1 MRSIT
6 NIASSSLLKLLFQ
19 TPLPFAFYARINVPL
34 SPDKKIPALL
44 MLQTLKTYFGYDSF
58 RPLQEEI
65 IRHILD
71 GNDALVLMPTGGG
84 KSICYQLPALLR
96 EGTAVVVS
104 PLISLMK
111 DQVEAL
117 CANGISAGAL
127 NSSND
132 ETENAALR
140 RACMEGRLKL
150 LYISPEKL
158 LAEANYLLRDMHI
171 SLFAIDEAHCI
182 SQWGHDFRPE
192 YAQMGILHQQFPHVP
207 IIALTATADKI
218 TREDIISQ
226 LHLNHPRTFISSFD
240 RPNLSL
246 TVKRGYQQKEK
257 SKTILDFIA
266 RHPGES
272 GIIYCM
278 SRSKT
283 ESVAQMLQKQGI
295 RTAVYHAGLSPSLR
309 DEAQDDFI
317 NDRVQVVCATIAFGM
332 GIDKSNVRWVI
343 HYNLP
348 KSIESFYQEIG
359 RAGRDGLPSD
369 TLLFY
374 SLADLILLTKF
385 ATESGQQNINLEKLQ
400 RMQQYAESDICRRR
414 ILLSY
419 FGEIA
424 DHDCGNCDVCK
435 NPPERFDGTVIV
447 QKALSAIVRTD
458 QQIGTGVLVD
468 ILRGNMSPEVV
479 GKGYQQLKTFAAG
492 RDVPAR
498 DWHDYLL
505 QMLQLGYFEIAYNE
519 NNHLKITFAGSDVLF
534 GRATARLVV
543 IRREETNE
551 TKRGRNGKNR
561 SRLSELP
568 LDFLDTENE
577 ALFEALRKLRKR
589 LADEEALPA
598 YIVLSDKVLHL
609 LSTSR
614 PTNLEEFGNI
624 SGIGEHKKKKYG
636 KEFINL
642 IRKYSD

>member
-1 MRSIT
+1 M
-6 NIASSSLLKLLFQ
+6 Q
-19 TPLPFAFYARINVPL
+19 
-34 SPDKKIPALL
+34 
-44 MLQTLKTYFGYDSF
+44 QTLKTYFGYENF

-65 IRHILD
+65 IIHLLD
-71 GNDALVLMPTGGG
+71 RKDALVLMPTGGG
-84 KSICYQLPALLR
+84 KSICYQLPALLCK
-96 EGTAVVVS
+96 GTAVVVS

-117 CANGISAGAL
+117 CTNGIPAGAL
-127 NSSND
+127 NSNND
-132 ETENAALR
+132 ETENASVR
-140 RACMEGRLKL
+140 RACMEGKLKL

-158 LAEANYLLRDMHI
+158 LTEINYLLKDIQI

-192 YAQMGILHQQFPHVP
+192 YAQMGVLHRQFPQVP

-218 TREDIISQ
+218 TREDIIKQ
-226 LHLNHPRTFISSFD
+226 LQLNQPRTFISSFD

-246 TVKRGYQQKEK
+246 TVKKGYQQKEK
-257 SKTILDFIA
+257 SKAILDFIG

-283 ESVAQMLQKQGI
+283 ESVAQMLQRQGI
-295 RTAVYHAGLSPSLR
+295 KTAIYHAGLSPVKR
-309 DEAQDDFI
+309 NEAQDDFI

-332 GIDKSNVRWVI
+332 GIDKSNVRWII

-385 ATESGQQNINLEKLQ
+385 ATNSGQQSINLEKLQ

-419 FGEIA
+419 FGENIT
-424 DHDCGNCDVCK
+424 HDCNNCDVCN
-435 NPPERFDGTVIV
+435 NPPERFNGTIIV
-447 QKALSAIVRTD
+447 QKALSAIIRTN
-458 QQIGTGVLVD
+458 QQIGTGILVD
-468 ILRGNMSPEVV
+468 ILRGNMNAEITE
-479 GKGYQQLKTFAAG
+479 KGYQHLKTFGAG
-492 RDVPAR
+492 REIPGR

-519 NNHLKITFAGSDVLF
+519 NNHLKVTTSGSNVLF
-534 GRATARLVV
+534 GKAEALLVV
-543 IRREETNE
+543 ISREESTE
-551 TKRGRNGKNR
+551 IKRKRKHKSTVPFR
-561 SRLSELP
+561 ELP
-568 LDFLDTENE
+568 LGLPNIESE
-577 ALFEALRKLRKR
+577 ELFEALRELRKK
-589 LADEEALPA
+589 LADQEVLPP
-598 YIVLSDKVLHL
+598 YIILSDKVLHL

-614 PTNLEEFGNI
+614 PTTLEMFGNI
-624 SGIGEHKKKKYG
+624 SGISEYKKKKYG
-636 KEFINL
+636 KDFVEL
-642 IRKYSD
+642 IQKYS

>member
-1 MRSIT
+1 
-6 NIASSSLLKLLFQ
+6 
-19 TPLPFAFYARINVPL
+19 
-34 SPDKKIPALL
+34 

-140 RACMEGRLKL
+140 RACTEGRLKL

-218 TREDIISQ
+218 TREDIIRQ

-519 NNHLKITFAGSDVLF
+519 NNHLKITSAGSDVLF

-543 IRREETNE
+543 IRREEANE
-551 TKRGRNGKNR
+551 TKRGRKR
-561 SRLSELP
+561 KATVPAQELP
-568 LDFLDTENE
+568 LGLPNTENE

-642 IRKYSD
+642 IRKYSE

>member
-1 MRSIT
+1 
-6 NIASSSLLKLLFQ
+6 
-19 TPLPFAFYARINVPL
+19 
-34 SPDKKIPALL
+34 

-58 RPLQEEI
+58 RPLQEDI
-65 IRHILD
+65 IRHLID
-71 GNDALVLMPTGGG
+71 RKDALVLMPTGGG
-84 KSICYQLPALLR
+84 KSICYQLPALLS

-111 DQVEAL
+111 DQVETL
-117 CANGISAGAL
+117 CANGIAAGAL
-127 NSSND
+127 NSNND
-132 ETENAALR
+132 ETENASLR
-140 RACMEGRLKL
+140 RACMEGKLKL

-192 YAQMGILHQQFPHVP
+192 YTQMGILHQLFPQVP

-218 TREDIISQ
+218 TREDIIKQ
-226 LHLNHPRTFISSFD
+226 LHLNQPRIFISSFD

-257 SKTILDFIA
+257 SKAILDFIA

-283 ESVAQMLQKQGI
+283 ETVAQMLQKQGI
-295 RTAVYHAGLSPSLR
+295 KSAVYHAGVSPARR

-317 NDRVQVVCATIAFGM
+317 NDRVQAVCATIAFGM

-359 RAGRDGLPSD
+359 RAGRDGMPSD

-385 ATESGQQNINLEKLQ
+385 ATDSGQQSINLEKLQ
-400 RMQQYAESDICRRR
+400 RMQQYAEADICRRR

-419 FGEIA
+419 FGENTTC
-424 DHDCGNCDVCK
+424 DCGNCDVCK
-435 NPPERFDGTVIV
+435 NPPERFDGTIIV
-447 QKALSAIVRTD
+447 QKALSAIARSE
-458 QQIGTGVLVD
+458 QQIGTGILVD
-468 ILRGNMSPEVV
+468 ILRGNMSSEVTER
-479 GKGYQQLKTFAAG
+479 GYHRLKTFGAG
-492 RDVPAR
+492 REVPAR

-519 NNHLKITFAGSDVLF
+519 NNHLKITQSGTDVLF
-534 GRATARLVV
+534 GRARALLVT
-543 IRREETNE
+543 IRREEAVQAT
-551 TKRGRNGKNR
+551 RGRKR
-561 SRLSELP
+561 KATVPTKELP
-568 LDFLDTENE
+568 LGLPNTESGE
-577 ALFEALRKLRKR
+577 LFEALRTLRKR
-589 LADEEALPA
+589 LADQEALPA

-614 PTNLEEFGNI
+614 PTTIEEFGNI
-624 SGIGEHKKKKYG
+624 SGIGEYKKKKYG
-636 KEFINL
+636 KEFVDL
-642 IRKYSD
+642 IRKYS

>member
-1 MRSIT
+1 
-6 NIASSSLLKLLFQ
+6 
-19 TPLPFAFYARINVPL
+19 
-34 SPDKKIPALL
+34 

-140 RACMEGRLKL
+140 RACTEGRLKL

-218 TREDIISQ
+218 TREDIIRQ

-283 ESVAQMLQKQGI
+283 ESVAQMLQKHGI

-369 TLLFY
+369 ALLFY

-519 NNHLKITFAGSDVLF
+519 NNHLKITSAGSDVLF

-551 TKRGRNGKNR
+551 TKRGRKR
-561 SRLSELP
+561 KATVPAQELP
-568 LDFLDTENE
+568 LGLPNTENE

>member
-1 MRSIT
+1 
-6 NIASSSLLKLLFQ
+6 
-19 TPLPFAFYARINVPL
+19 
-34 SPDKKIPALL
+34 
-44 MLQTLKTYFGYDSF
+44 MLQTLKTYFGYGSF

-218 TREDIISQ
+218 TREDIIRQ

-519 NNHLKITFAGSDVLF
+519 NNHLKITSAGSDVLF

-551 TKRGRNGKNR
+551 TKRGRKR
-561 SRLSELP
+561 KATVPAQELP
-568 LDFLDTENE
+568 LGLPNTENE

>member
-1 MRSIT
+1 
-6 NIASSSLLKLLFQ
+6 
-19 TPLPFAFYARINVPL
+19 
-34 SPDKKIPALL
+34 

-140 RACMEGRLKL
+140 RACTEGRLKL

-158 LAEANYLLRDMHI
+158 LTEANYLLRDMHI

-218 TREDIISQ
+218 TREDIIRQ

-519 NNHLKITFAGSDVLF
+519 NNHLKITSAGSDVLF

-543 IRREETNE
+543 IRREEANE
-551 TKRGRNGKNR
+551 TKRGRKR
-561 SRLSELP
+561 KETVPAQELP
-568 LDFLDTENE
+568 LGLPNTENE

-624 SGIGEHKKKKYG
+624 SGIGEYKKKKYG

>member
-1 MRSIT
+1 
-6 NIASSSLLKLLFQ
+6 
-19 TPLPFAFYARINVPL
+19 
-34 SPDKKIPALL
+34 

-58 RPLQEEI
+58 RPLQEDI
-65 IRHILD
+65 IRHLMD
-71 GNDALVLMPTGGG
+71 RKDALVLMPTGGG
-84 KSICYQLPALLR
+84 KSICYQLPALLS

-111 DQVEAL
+111 DQVETL
-117 CANGISAGAL
+117 CANGIAAGAL
-127 NSSND
+127 NSNND
-132 ETENAALR
+132 ETENASLR
-140 RACMEGRLKL
+140 RACMEGKLKL

-192 YAQMGILHQQFPHVP
+192 YTQMGILHQLFPQVP

-218 TREDIISQ
+218 TREDIIKQ
-226 LHLNHPRTFISSFD
+226 LHLNQPRIFISSFD

-257 SKTILDFIA
+257 SKAILDFIA

-278 SRSKT
+278 SRSKAET
-283 ESVAQMLQKQGI
+283 VAQMLQKQGI
-295 RTAVYHAGLSPSLR
+295 KSAVYHAGLSPARR

-359 RAGRDGLPSD
+359 RAGRDGMPSD

-385 ATESGQQNINLEKLQ
+385 ATDSGQQSINLEKLQ
-400 RMQQYAESDICRRR
+400 RMQQYAEADICRRR

-419 FGEIA
+419 FGENTTC
-424 DHDCGNCDVCK
+424 DCGNCDVCK
-435 NPPERFDGTVIV
+435 NPPERFDGTIIV
-447 QKALSAIVRTD
+447 QKALSAIARSE
-458 QQIGTGVLVD
+458 QQIGTGILVD
-468 ILRGNMSPEVV
+468 ILRGNMSSEVTER
-479 GKGYQQLKTFAAG
+479 GYHRLKTFGAG
-492 RDVPAR
+492 REVPAR

-519 NNHLKITFAGSDVLF
+519 NNHLKITPSGSNILF
-534 GRATARLVV
+534 GKAKAMLAVIHREEIVTGKGKKKKVV
-543 IRREETNE
+543 IA
-551 TKRGRNGKNR
+551 K
-561 SRLSELP
+561 ELP
-568 LDFLDTENE
+568 FGIPGGENE
-577 ALFEALRKLRKR
+577 DLFEALRGLRKQI
-589 LADEEALPA
+589 ADQDGLPA

-609 LSTSR
+609 LSISR
-614 PTNLEEFGNI
+614 PTTIEAFGEI
-624 SGIGEHKKKKYG
+624 SGIGEFKKKKYG
-636 KEFINL
+636 KEFVNL
-642 IRKYSD
+642 IKQFV

>member
-1 MRSIT
+1 
-6 NIASSSLLKLLFQ
+6 
-19 TPLPFAFYARINVPL
+19 
-34 SPDKKIPALL
+34 

-71 GNDALVLMPTGGG
+71 GNDALVLMPTDGG

-140 RACMEGRLKL
+140 RACMEGKLKL

-218 TREDIISQ
+218 TREDIIGQ

-369 TLLFY
+369 TVLFY

-519 NNHLKITFAGSDVLF
+519 NNHLKITSAGSDVLF

-551 TKRGRNGKNR
+551 TKRGRKR
-561 SRLSELP
+561 KAPVPAQELP
-568 LDFLDTENE
+568 LGLPNTENE

>member
-1 MRSIT
+1 M
-6 NIASSSLLKLLFQ
+6 Q
-19 TPLPFAFYARINVPL
+19 
-34 SPDKKIPALL
+34 
-44 MLQTLKTYFGYDSF
+44 QTLKTYFGYDSF

-65 IRHILD
+65 IRHILG

-140 RACMEGRLKL
+140 RACMEGKLKL

-158 LAEANYLLRDMHI
+158 LAEANYLLRDMHV

-192 YAQMGILHQQFPHVP
+192 YAQMGILHQQFPQVP
-207 IIALTATADKI
+207 VIALTATADKI
-218 TREDIISQ
+218 TREDIIKQ
-226 LHLNHPRTFISSFD
+226 LHLNHPRIFISSFD

-257 SKTILDFIA
+257 SKAIIDFIA

-295 RTAVYHAGLSPSLR
+295 RAAVYHAGLSPTRR

-359 RAGRDGLPSD
+359 RAGRDGMPSD

-374 SLADLILLTKF
+374 SLSDLILLTKF
-385 ATESGQQNINLEKLQ
+385 ATDSGQQSINIEKLQ

-419 FGEIA
+419 FGETA
-424 DHDCGNCDVCK
+424 THDCGNCDVCK
-435 NPPERFDGTVIV
+435 NPPERFDGTIIV
-447 QKALSAIVRTD
+447 QKALSAIVRTE
-458 QQIGTGVLVD
+458 QQISTGVLVD
-468 ILRGNMSPEVV
+468 ILRGNMTPEVV
-479 GKGYQQLKTFAAG
+479 DKGYEQLKTFAAG
-492 RDVPAR
+492 REVPAR

-519 NNHLKITFAGSDVLF
+519 NNHLKITPAGSDVLF
-534 GRATARLVV
+534 GRATVRLVV
-543 IRREETNE
+543 IRREEANE
-551 TKRGRNGKNR
+551 TKRGRKR
-561 SRLSELP
+561 KLPVLSKELP
-568 LDFLDTENE
+568 LGLPNTENE
-577 ALFEALRKLRKR
+577 DLFEALRELRKR

-614 PTNLEEFGNI
+614 PTTIEEFGNI
-624 SGIGEHKKKKYG
+624 SGIGEYKKKKYG
-636 KEFINL
+636 KEFVSL
-642 IRKYSD
+642 IRKFSD

>member
-1 MRSIT
+1 M
-6 NIASSSLLKLLFQ
+6 AG
-19 TPLPFAFYARINVPL
+19 
-34 SPDKKIPALL
+34 KKINLTD
-44 MLQTLKTYFGYDSF
+44 QLKNYFGFDTF
-58 RPLQEEI
+58 KGNQEAI
-65 IRHILD
+65 IQNLLA
-71 GNDALVLMPTGGG
+71 GNDTFVLMPTGGG
-84 KSICYQLPALLR
+84 KSLCYQLPSLLMD
-96 EGTAVVVS
+96 GTAIVIS
-104 PLISLMK
+104 PLIALMK
-111 DQVEAL
+111 NQVDAMRNFSEEDGIAHFINSSLNKSAIDQVKSDIL
-117 CANGISAGAL
+117 AGR
-127 NSSND
+127 
-132 ETENAALR
+132 T
-140 RACMEGRLKL
+140 KL
-150 LYISPEKL
+150 LYVAPESLTKEENVEFLKTVKISFY
-158 LAEANYLLRDMHI
+158 AV
-171 SLFAIDEAHCI
+171 DEAHCI
-182 SQWGHDFRPE
+182 SEWGHDFRPE
-192 YAQMGILHQQFPHVP
+192 YAQMGILHQQFPNVP

-218 TREDIISQ
+218 TREDIIRQ

-519 NNHLKITFAGSDVLF
+519 NNHLKITSAGSDVLF

-543 IRREETNE
+543 IRREEANE
-551 TKRGRNGKNR
+551 TKRGRKR
-561 SRLSELP
+561 KATVPAQELP
-568 LDFLDTENE
+568 LGLPNTENE

-624 SGIGEHKKKKYG
+624 SGIGEYKKKKYG

-642 IRKYSD
+642 IRKYSE

>member
-1 MRSIT
+1 
-6 NIASSSLLKLLFQ
+6 
-19 TPLPFAFYARINVPL
+19 
-34 SPDKKIPALL
+34 

-140 RACMEGRLKL
+140 RACTEGRLKL

-218 TREDIISQ
+218 TREDIIRQ

-295 RTAVYHAGLSPSLR
+295 RTSVYHAGLSPSLR
-309 DEAQDDFI
+309 DKAQDDFI

-519 NNHLKITFAGSDVLF
+519 NNHLKITSAGSDVLF

-543 IRREETNE
+543 IRREEANE
-551 TKRGRNGKNR
+551 TKRGRKR
-561 SRLSELP
+561 KATVPAQELP
-568 LDFLDTENE
+568 LGLPNTENE

-624 SGIGEHKKKKYG
+624 SGIGEYKKKKYG

>member
-1 MRSIT
+1 
-6 NIASSSLLKLLFQ
+6 
-19 TPLPFAFYARINVPL
+19 
-34 SPDKKIPALL
+34 

-58 RPLQEEI
+58 RPLQEDI
-65 IRHILD
+65 IRHLMD
-71 GNDALVLMPTGGG
+71 RKDALVLMPTGGG
-84 KSICYQLPALLR
+84 KSICYQLPALLS

-111 DQVEAL
+111 DQVETL
-117 CANGISAGAL
+117 CANGIAAGAL
-127 NSSND
+127 NSNND
-132 ETENAALR
+132 ETENASLR
-140 RACMEGRLKL
+140 RACMEGKLKL

-192 YAQMGILHQQFPHVP
+192 YTQMDILHQLFPQVP

-218 TREDIISQ
+218 TREDIIKQ
-226 LHLNHPRTFISSFD
+226 LHLNQPRIFISSFD

-257 SKTILDFIA
+257 SKAILDFIA

-283 ESVAQMLQKQGI
+283 ETVAQMLQKQGI
-295 RTAVYHAGLSPSLR
+295 KSAVYHAGLSSARR

-359 RAGRDGLPSD
+359 RAGRDGMPSD

-385 ATESGQQNINLEKLQ
+385 TTDSGQQSINLEKLQ
-400 RMQQYAESDICRRR
+400 RMQQYAEADICRRR

-419 FGEIA
+419 FGENTTC
-424 DHDCGNCDVCK
+424 DCGNCDVCK
-435 NPPERFDGTVIV
+435 NPPERFDGTIIV
-447 QKALSAIVRTD
+447 QKALSAIARSE
-458 QQIGTGVLVD
+458 QQIGTGILVD
-468 ILRGNMSPEVV
+468 ILRGNMSSEVTER
-479 GKGYQQLKTFAAG
+479 GYHRLKTFGAG
-492 RDVPAR
+492 REVPAR

-519 NNHLKITFAGSDVLF
+519 NNHLKITQSGTDVLF
-534 GRATARLVV
+534 GRARALLVT
-543 IRREETNE
+543 IRREEAVQAT
-551 TKRGRNGKNR
+551 RGRKR
-561 SRLSELP
+561 KATVPTKELP
-568 LDFLDTENE
+568 LGLPNTESGE
-577 ALFEALRKLRKR
+577 LFEALRTLRKR
-589 LADEEALPA
+589 LADQEALPA

-614 PTNLEEFGNI
+614 PTTIEDFGNI
-624 SGIGEHKKKKYG
+624 SGIGEYKKKKYG
-636 KEFINL
+636 KEFVDL
-642 IRKYSD
+642 IRKYS

>member
-1 MRSIT
+1 
-6 NIASSSLLKLLFQ
+6 
-19 TPLPFAFYARINVPL
+19 
-34 SPDKKIPALL
+34 

-117 CANGISAGAL
+117 CANGISTGAL

-218 TREDIISQ
+218 TREDIIRQ

-519 NNHLKITFAGSDVLF
+519 NNHLKITSAGSDVLF

-543 IRREETNE
+543 IRREEANE
-551 TKRGRNGKNR
+551 TKRGRKR
-561 SRLSELP
+561 KATVPAQELP
-568 LDFLDTENE
+568 LGLPNTENE